1 MQTPFFSTF
10 RKYKNESKKSNPTC
24 KSCEYNE
31 SCQVCPLLHDKEID
45 QCIEA
50 GRRYDMYLATIL
62 ESFVQPIN
70 DKLFSVGHNVN
81 ETTKD
86 IIHQMLIGKKI
97 SEIVKFIADKY
108 DITHDIAKKDILEF
122 HRILRINGII

>member
-1 MQTPFFSTF
+1 M
-10 RKYKNESKKSNPTC
+10 
-24 KSCEYNE
+24 
-31 SCQVCPLLHDKEID
+31 
-45 QCIEA
+45 
-50 GRRYDMYLATIL
+50 
-62 ESFVQPIN
+62 
-70 DKLFSVGHNVN
+70 GHNVN